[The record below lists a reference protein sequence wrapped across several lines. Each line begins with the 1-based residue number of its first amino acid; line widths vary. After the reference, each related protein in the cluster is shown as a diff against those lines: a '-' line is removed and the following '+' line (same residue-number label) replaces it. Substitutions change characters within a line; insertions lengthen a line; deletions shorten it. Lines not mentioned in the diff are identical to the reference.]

1 LKLQIGVL
9 TVNARLIDLRVWK
22 HSHGGLKDKEREK
35 LRKRSVITLFEDTGK
50 EQGLAFREQMQPSD
64 FFYLCY
70 GNRVQLFGQITSNFR
85 KGFKRRWVERAYR
98 IIKECS
104 SNASKFTGPQKKWTP
119 NFNSTCALVPT
130 EEQSQFERQILA
142 RLFRFRLRDLEMQI
156 PEESILPEEEDALTS
171 LPKKKYEE
179 GRRRLVLH
187 KRFETVRNQER
198 RR

>member
-1 LKLQIGVL
+1 M
-9 TVNARLIDLRVWK
+9 NARLIDLRVWK

-130 EEQSQFERQILA
+130 EEQSQFERATNPSAAFQVSPSRPRNANPGRINIA
-142 RLFRFRLRDLEMQI
+142 GR
-156 PEESILPEEEDALTS
+156 
-171 LPKKKYEE
+171 
-179 GRRRLVLH
+179 GRRIDISA
-187 KRFETVRNQER
+187 KKEVRRGAPKASSPQAV
-198 RR
+198 